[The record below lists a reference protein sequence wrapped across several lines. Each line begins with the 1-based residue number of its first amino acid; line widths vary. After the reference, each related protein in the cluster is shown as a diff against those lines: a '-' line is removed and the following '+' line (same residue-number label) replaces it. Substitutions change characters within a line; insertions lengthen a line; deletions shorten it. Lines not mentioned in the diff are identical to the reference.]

1 MSKIWDLAL
10 GALLEIGIWKLEIK
24 FMSRFLVKS
33 FFWVTVSEVVYNFS
47 AYVIHSG
54 MGRILGPAE
63 YGRFGIV
70 VTLTTMIVVLIG
82 QGVPTAMA
90 KYLGEIYDTKLGLIP
105 TIKRQTAKIQFA
117 LIGSVTILFFLLSPV
132 ISWLLGD
139 PSLTN
144 LFRLSSLV
152 IPAFA
157 LASFYFYYYT
167 GLHQFNT
174 QAWLKT
180 IRSVARLGFILGLAL
195 YLKAYGLALEGAI
208 VGYIFAPFFVYLAAN
223 FFDPYKKLKPEGTFP
238 WRKLLQYAWPMTL
251 FLIAYEFLITID
263 LYLVKGILRDD
274 TLTGL
279 YNGAIT
285 VGRIPYFLFY
295 ALTIIILPAVSKSTS
310 SNNHAETK
318 KLIGQSL
325 RLMTMF
331 LLPIA
336 ILMAVYSP
344 QIIQLFYGKQFL
356 GAAGPMSILMSGVAF
371 LTIFY
376 VMAFALNGAG
386 KVKAPMT
393 IAFVGLATNIVLSY
407 FFIRAYGLT
416 GAAVATSITS
426 FVAMALVLGY
436 SYRFFGYLFKF
447 SSFVKILFASAIL
460 YFASTFFHGGYYI
473 FILWS
478 AILFSLYILILVIF
492 REFGSRE
499 LDLVKQLLKK
509 KKAPITEPDE
519 EIL

>member
-1 MSKIWDLAL
+1 MSK
-10 GALLEIGIWKLEIK
+10 
-24 FMSRFLVKS
+24 FLVKS
-33 FFWVTVSEVVYNFS
+33 FFWVTLSEIIYNLS

-54 MGRILGPAE
+54 MGRILGPAQ
-63 YGRFGIV
+63 YGRYGIV

-90 KYLGEIYDTKLGLIP
+90 KYLGEIYDTKIGLIP
-105 TIKRQTAKIQFA
+105 IIKRQTAKIQFI
-117 LIGSVTILFFLLSPV
+117 LIGAVTVIFFFLAPV
-132 ISWLLGD
+132 ISFILHD
-139 PSLTN
+139 KTLTP
-144 LFRLSSLV
+144 LFQLSTLV

-167 GLHQFNT
+167 GLHEFKT

-180 IRSVARLGFILGLAL
+180 SRSFARLLFILGLAL
-195 YLKAYGLALEGAI
+195 LLKSRGYALEGAI
-208 VGYIFAPFFVYLAAN
+208 IGYILAPLSIYFEASALDKF
-223 FFDPYKKLKPEGTFP
+223 KKVKPEGFFD

-263 LYLVKGILRDD
+263 LYLVKGILQNDY
-274 TLTGL
+274 LTGI

-295 ALTIIILPAVSKSTS
+295 ALTIIMLPAVSKSTS

-325 RLMTMF
+325 RLMVMF

-336 ILMAVYSP
+336 ILMAVYSRP
-344 QIIQLFYGKQFL
+344 VLQIFYGNKFL
-356 GAAGPMSILMSGVAF
+356 AAAGPMSILMAGVTF

-386 KVKAPMT
+386 KVKAPMY
-393 IAFVGLATNIVLSY
+393 IAFAGLATNIFLSY
-407 FFIRAYGLT
+407 FFIHKYGLT

-426 FVAMALVLGY
+426 FVAMVLVLAY
-436 SYRFFGYLFKF
+436 SYKFFGYLFKF
-447 SSFVKILFASAIL
+447 SSFMKILLASALMYFASA
-460 YFASTFFHGGYYI
+460 FFPEGKYI
-473 FILWS
+473 FLLWS
-478 AILFSLYILILVIF
+478 AILFAIYVTTLFVF
-492 REFGSRE
+492 KEFGASD
-499 LDLVKQLLKK
+499 LDILKQLLAKK
-509 KKAPITEPDE
+509 KLKTAADVE
-519 EIL
+519 EEAL

>member
-1 MSKIWDLAL
+1 MSK
-10 GALLEIGIWKLEIK
+10 
-24 FMSRFLVKS
+24 FLVKS
-33 FFWVTVSEVVYNFS
+33 FFWVTLSEVIYNLS

-63 YGRFGIV
+63 YGRYGIV

-90 KYLGEIYDTKLGLIP
+90 KYLGEIYDTNLGLIP
-105 TIKRQTAKIQFA
+105 TIKRQTAKIQFV
-117 LIGSVTILFFLLSPV
+117 LIGGVTVLFFLFSPV

-157 LASFYFYYYT
+157 LASFYFYYFT
-167 GLHQFNT
+167 GLHQFKT

-180 IRSVARLGFILGLAL
+180 IRSLARLGFILGLAY
-195 YLKAYGLALEGAI
+195 YLKSRGLALEGAI
-208 VGYIFAPFFVYLAAN
+208 VGYVFAPFFVFLAAT
-223 FFDPYKKLKPEGTFP
+223 FFDPYKKLKPEGSFD
-238 WRKLLQYAWPMTL
+238 WRKLVQYAWPMTL

-325 RLMTMF
+325 RLMVMF
-331 LLPIA
+331 LLPMA
-336 ILMAVYSP
+336 ILMAVYSQP
-344 QIIQLFYGKQFL
+344 ILQIFYGKKFL
-356 GAAGPMSILMSGVAF
+356 GAAGSMSILMSGVTF

-386 KVKAPMT
+386 KVKAPMF
-393 IAFVGLATNIVLSY
+393 ISFAGLATNIVLSY
-407 FFIRAYGLT
+407 FFIHKYGLT
-416 GAAVATSITS
+416 GAAAATSITS
-426 FVAMALVLGY
+426 FVAMVLVLAY
-436 SYRFFGYLFKF
+436 SYRLFGYLFKF
-447 SSFVKILFASAIL
+447 SSFVKILIASAIM
-460 YFASTFFHGGYYI
+460 YFASTLFPGGHFA

-478 AILFSLYILILVIF
+478 AVLFAIYIFLLYIF
-492 REFGSRE
+492 REFGVS
-499 LDLVKQLLKK
+499 DLEVVKQLLQRKK
-509 KKAPITEPDE
+509 IKSQLYAE
-519 EIL
+519 EEAL

>member
-1 MSKIWDLAL
+1 
-10 GALLEIGIWKLEIK
+10 
-24 FMSRFLVKS
+24 MSRFLVKS
-33 FFWVTVSEVVYNFS
+33 FFWVTLSEIVYNLS

-63 YGRFGIV
+63 YGRYGLV
-70 VTLTTMIVVLIG
+70 VTLTTMVVVLIG

-90 KYLGEIYDTKLGLIP
+90 KYLGEIYDTELGLIP
-105 TIKRQTAKIQFA
+105 VIKRQTAKIQFV
-117 LIGSVTILFFLLSPV
+117 LIGSITVIFFIASPA
-132 ISWLLGD
+132 IAYALGD

-167 GLHQFNT
+167 GLHEFKT

-180 IRSVARLGFILGLAL
+180 GRSIARLVFILGLAWL
-195 YLKAYGLALEGAI
+195 LKSRGYALEGAI
-208 VGYIFAPFFVYLAAN
+208 VGYILAPLSIFFEAN
-223 FFDPYKKLKPEGTFP
+223 LLDKFKKIKPEGFFD
-238 WRKLLQYAWPMTL
+238 WRKLLHYAWPMTL

-274 TLTGL
+274 RLTGL

-295 ALTIIILPAVSKSTS
+295 ALTIIILPAISKSTS
-310 SNNHAETK
+310 SENHSDTK
-318 KLIGQSL
+318 KIISQSL
-325 RLMTMF
+325 RLMVMF

-336 ILMAVYSP
+336 ILMSIYSAP
-344 QIIQLFYGKQFL
+344 ILQVFYGKKFL
-356 GAAGPMSILMSGVAF
+356 DAALPMSILMSGVTF

-386 KVKAPMT
+386 KVKVPMA
-393 IAFVGLATNIVLSY
+393 IAFMGLAVNVVLSY
-407 FFIRAYGLT
+407 FLIKKYGLV

-426 FVAMALVLGY
+426 FVAMIFVLAY
-436 SYRFFGYLFKF
+436 SYKFFGYLFRL
-447 SSFVKILFASAIL
+447 SSFLKIILASAVMYFISTFFPKEHYIFLIWSVILFAV
-460 YFASTFFHGGYYI
+460 
-473 FILWS
+473 
-478 AILFSLYILILVIF
+478 YILILF
-492 REFGSRE
+492 TLKEFGAPE
-499 LDLVKQLLKK
+499 LEIIKQLVKRKK
-509 KKAPITEPDE
+509 RKEKENQ
-519 EIL
+519 EII